1 LYIMQSENVL
11 DCWAHKLVILFDRQ
25 CESILKNL
33 GLYQVAQMKYCNTYY
48 KIITALME
56 H

>member
-1 LYIMQSENVL
+1 MQSENVL
-11 DCWAHKLVILFDRQ
+11 DCWTHKFIILFDGQ

-33 GLYQVAQMKYCNTYY
+33 ELYQVAQIKYYNTYY
-48 KIITALME
+48 KIITALVE